1 MLELALM
8 SMSKFIEWID
18 EVDPYAVQRIALY
31 KSIFIA
37 TVMAYVYWV
46 FRPTNFT
53 AFFSPFLLV
62 RFYESPSLTS
72 FKEKEHFLI
81 FIGVV
86 VVLLS
91 TSFYLVYP
99 FRVVFFFFSI
109 ITLASVYFYV
119 LKNYLPLRN
128 VTMLIIA
135 SGATILSTEPP
146 ANWQIV
152 YDIVGSSALS
162 MIAIFICLRFF
173 PNQYLGVWKR
183 ALAKFIQSLELDI
196 EGSFSHRGPKY
207 MQEEMTHLG
216 MLRQYRRLI
225 PKKYMIYTQRIS
237 INIRNIQFSLDNLY
251 YEAKNEAFWHGVK
264 ENLYTLRSAIKTNTS
279 CGTPKMSIMPE
290 SKLQQYVMRCLQ
302 QAFSQW
308 NQLCMILQH

>member
-1 MLELALM
+1 M
-8 SMSKFIEWID
+8 SMSKFIEWVD
-18 EVDPYAVQRIALY
+18 QVDPYAIQRIALY
-31 KSIFIA
+31 KSLLIA
-37 TVMAYVYWV
+37 TIMAYVYWV

-62 RFYESPSLTS
+62 RFYESPSLSS

-109 ITLASVYFYV
+109 IALASVYFYV
-119 LKNYLPLRN
+119 LKNYLPLKN
-128 VTMLIIA
+128 LTMLIIA

-152 YDIVGSSALS
+152 YDIVWSSALS

-173 PNQYLGVWKR
+173 PNQYLSVWKR
-183 ALAKFIQSLELDI
+183 ALAKFIHSLEQDI
-196 EGSFSHRGPKY
+196 EKSFSHRGLRF
-207 MQEEMTHLG
+207 MQEEMINLSVI
-216 MLRQYRRLI
+216 RQYRRLI
-225 PKKYMIYTQRIS
+225 PKKYMIYTQQIS
-237 INIRNIQFSLDNLY
+237 INVRNIQFSLDNLY
-251 YEAKNEAFWHGVK
+251 YEAKNEAFWHEVK
-264 ENLYTLRSAIKTNTS
+264 ENLSMLRCAIKTSTS
-279 CGTPKMSIMPE
+279 CGTPKISIVPE
-290 SKLQQYVMRCLQ
+290 TKLQQYVMRCLQ
-302 QAFSQW
+302 KAFNHW